1 MEVVFPDGKIQVYRI
16 PTVKLDEYTKDKIF
30 EKNLLMFLPFYIMR
44 YEKEIHRI
52 NQDPEK
58 LQSLLD
64 EYEDVRVMLD
74 KELTGA
80 GRAEFCSIL
89 N

>member
-1 MEVVFPDGKIQVYRI
+1 
-16 PTVKLDEYTKDKIF
+16 
-30 EKNLLMFLPFYIMR
+30 MFLPFYIMR

-64 EYEDVRVMLD
+64 EYEDIRVMLGKRTD
-74 KELTGA
+74 RNRKAELYTN
-80 GRAEFCSIL
+80 L
-89 N
+89 NKLN

>member
-1 MEVVFPDGKIQVYRI
+1 
-16 PTVKLDEYTKDKIF
+16 
-30 EKNLLMFLPFYIMR
+30 MFLPFYIMR

-64 EYEDVRVMLD
+64 EYEDIRVMLE
-74 KELTGA
+74 K
-80 GRAEFCSIL
+80 

>member
-1 MEVVFPDGKIQVYRI
+1 
-16 PTVKLDEYTKDKIF
+16 
-30 EKNLLMFLPFYIMR
+30 MFLPFYIMR

-64 EYEDVRVMLD
+64 EYEDIRVMLE
-74 KELTGA
+74 KELTET
-80 GRAEFCSIL
+80 GRQSYTRI
-89 N
+89 

>member
-1 MEVVFPDGKIQVYRI
+1 
-16 PTVKLDEYTKDKIF
+16 
-30 EKNLLMFLPFYIMR
+30 MR

-64 EYEDVRVMLD
+64 EIRRYPSNAGKRTDRNRKAELYTNLNKLITKISDYICRDEEVVR
-74 KELTGA
+74 E
-80 GRAEFCSIL
+80 R
-89 N
+89 